1 MLEFVRV
8 QKDNRIGRAL
18 RVPHF
23 WKLAFTIRL
32 HFWMHVNVWPNVF
45 TVEQQRLTMLV
56 AYSAVW
62 LCDCY
67 RGKVFPGPDLQSVQS
82 YFQKPTSTAARP
94 EIIIVLL
101 SNKEEE
107 ERGRHSQIHTAPK
120 RWGRKLPTGY
130 ASRQSFPTNALHM
143 RMTDIVGWK
152 WIQSRWTV
160 AFFSTSL
167 KTMQWSREKTSG
179 KKLK

>member
-101 SNKEEE
+101 SNKRRREGGIPKFILHP
-107 ERGRHSQIHTAPK
+107 RGEAASCPLAMPRGNHS
-120 RWGRKLPTGY
+120 R
-130 ASRQSFPTNALHM
+130 
-143 RMTDIVGWK
+143 RMHFIWEWLTLLGGNE
-152 WIQSRWTV
+152 
-160 AFFSTSL
+160 FSL
-167 KTMQWSREKTSG
+167 DEQ
-179 KKLK
+179 